1 MLSKA
6 GGLML
11 RSKLHYKL
19 IMATVSTLLVVV
31 GIFFYFLHTYYKA
44 QLTEGLITSTTNL
57 SKLIQQGLE
66 FAMFSRRDDLLQ
78 TMVIQL
84 AEDPEVEQIFVLDR
98 KGTIRVSSDAA
109 RVGYTINRASPTCKL
124 CHNQGDNQQSTTA
137 IFKTAGGRE
146 VLRNVTPLFNKP
158 ECHECHSPANS
169 INGVL
174 IMDFSMEKINA
185 QLAQNV
191 WTMLAM
197 MGILVLVLAGAVGI
211 YTNRLVLRKLKAVV
225 DTTRKVR
232 AGDLSARVAVAGS
245 DEFAQLAES
254 FNQMTSQLLDSAE
267 ELRATQ
273 EYLKHLIN
281 SVDDG
286 IVVVDDSLRVV
297 MVNDVYLEIIGR
309 SKEEL
314 IGSHCSATCHQAI
327 HPPDATPTNCPARKA
342 FETGRLHK
350 TLITVPGEGGGERA
364 LEIFSSPIRGPGGTV
379 DQVVEVVRD
388 ITERQRLEATLLHSE
403 HLASLGMLATGVSH
417 EINNPLAS
425 IATAIEGLRR
435 RMAEKPDGWEEPAEV
450 AEYLELVQKEV
461 ARCKRITDKL
471 LILAR
476 QGPSEAQWVDLR
488 ASVEETVS
496 LVSLEAD
503 RRGVV
508 LSCEWKNDSLFVK
521 ADDGQLRQVL
531 LNILLNAIQATEEGG
546 SVVVRGTK
554 TDNGITVSV
563 ADTGC
568 GISALEV
575 KHIFEPFYTNKP
587 AGQGTGLGLFIS
599 RNIVEDHGGDIVVE
613 SREGAGTTV
622 TVSLPLEGPARDV
635 IDPALEER
643 RYLG

>member
-1 MLSKA
+1 
-6 GGLML
+6 ML
-11 RSKLHYKL
+11 RSKLHVKL
-19 IMATVSTLLVVV
+19 IVATVSSLLLVV
-31 GIFFYFLHTYYKA
+31 GIFFYFLRTYHKA

-57 SKLIQQGLE
+57 SMLIEQGLE
-66 FAMFSRRDDLLQ
+66 YAMFSRREDLLQ
-78 TMVIQL
+78 TMVHRL
-84 AEDPEVEQIFVLDR
+84 AEDPEVEHIYILDR
-98 KGTIRVSSDAA
+98 TGTIRVSSDAS

-124 CHNQGDNQQSTTA
+124 CHSEEANQHSTTA
-137 IFKTAGGRE
+137 VFKTAGGRE
-146 VLRNVTPLFNKP
+146 VLRNVTPLFNKT
-158 ECHECHSPANS
+158 ECHACHSPTQS

-174 IMDFSMEKINA
+174 IMDFSMERINA
-185 QLAQNV
+185 QLTQDV
-191 WTMLAM
+191 WAMLAM
-197 MGILVLVLAGAVGI
+197 TGVLVLVLAGAVGV
-211 YTNRLVLRKLKAVV
+211 YTNRLVLSKLKAVV
-225 DTTRKVR
+225 KATQRVR
-232 AGDLSARVAVAGS
+232 AGDLSARVEIAGS

-267 ELRATQ
+267 ELRTTQ

-286 IVVVDDSLRVV
+286 IVVVDNSLRVV

-314 IGSHCSATCHQAI
+314 IGSHCSDTCHQAI

-350 TLITVPGEGGGERA
+350 TLITVPGEASGERA

-403 HLASLGMLATGVSH
+403 HLASMGMLAAGVSH

-435 RMAEKPDGWEEPAEV
+435 RMAEKPGGWEEPDEV

-471 LILAR
+471 LILAP
-476 QGPSEAQWVDLR
+476 QGPSEARWVDLQV
-488 ASVEETVS
+488 SVEETAS

-503 RRGVV
+503 RRGVA
-508 LSCEWKNDSLFVK
+508 LSCSWDNDRLFVK

-531 LNILLNAIQATEEGG
+531 LNVLLNAIQATEAGG

-554 TDNGITVSV
+554 TDDGVAVSV
-563 ADTGC
+563 TDTGC
-568 GISALEV
+568 GISPAEV
-575 KHIFEPFYTNKP
+575 KRIFEPFYTKKP
-587 AGQGTGLGLFIS
+587 VGQGTGLGLFIS
-599 RNIVEDHGGDIVVE
+599 KNIVQDHGGDIVVE
-613 SREGAGTTV
+613 SREGEGTTV
-622 TVSLPLEGPARDV
+622 TVSLPLEGPARD
-635 IDPALEER
+635 DLLPMPEER
-643 RYLG
+643 RHLG